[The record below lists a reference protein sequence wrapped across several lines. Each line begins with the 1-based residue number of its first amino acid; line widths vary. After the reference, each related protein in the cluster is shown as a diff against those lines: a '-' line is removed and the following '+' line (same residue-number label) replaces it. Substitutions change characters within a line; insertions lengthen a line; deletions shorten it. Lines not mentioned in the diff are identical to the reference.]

1 MQYMEVS
8 NKSVQEVVD
17 CLKEVCA
24 KYKFGVQHIHNVAE
38 TLKSKGIDLGNE
50 CQIVDICNPIVAQK
64 FLSEDMSLSI
74 IMPCKISVYTQDGE
88 TMIAMNSLVQLV
100 DDINPDLIDLAQET
114 QETLLEIIDEAK

>member
-24 KYKFGVQHIHNVAE
+24 KYKFGVQHIHNVNE

-50 CQIVDICNPIVAQK
+50 CQIVDICNPIIAQK

-74 IMPCKISVYTQDGE
+74 IMPCKISVYSQDGE

-114 QETLLEIIDEAK
+114 QETLLEIIDEVK